1 MTTANKRSPLAAAR
15 SHTRPLDLG
24 ATAAFTL
31 PQLASIGLALV
42 VGALLRLVA
51 NNQPFPSSD
60 HAEVAAIVTFFYPRS
75 LASLAPSAG
84 SSWNMLTNPH
94 GLLSLLIAFGSSTV
108 LGLLGVHLNEFW
120 WNAPFVL
127 VHLAGIALVAAL
139 VRRLAGGW
147 AGAIAALLI
156 AIMPIHAVMSRSS
169 GVGNMPLTFECQ
181 ALSLLCAL
189 RYYETPSPR
198 RARQLSLA
206 LALNLL
212 VELFFP
218 LLFVLVLGAGVLTVE
233 TESGSFGERLRRA
246 RALLF
251 QPSVMLL
258 PLLAIVFNFVLLLL
272 HVAGWTQMGGLAAR
286 LLSGSDRKA
295 GMYLG
300 DFWENSSYVVGAL
313 VLMILF
319 ALGVANALSARRLEP
334 RSLPLYWSI
343 LYLAPFVFFTRPHVF
358 EYFLLGLAPLL
369 LNASIVIDGWFG
381 AAQLRRGLAALAL
394 ALLVA
399 LLSLR
404 SLSMIFGIDAVALA
418 GTGKANG
425 AVFPDQGLKAAAW
438 WLRNQTT
445 PETLIFADAAFE
457 PYQLAYYVRRPFLA
471 VTDAEQPEDAYRLL
485 DQSPKTP
492 TFYLVVPGNEA
503 LLRAHAPAAP
513 GVAATVSV
521 DGQPVLLVF
530 GPNNGTPQTIDSAEA
545 NRRFDQQFGAW
556 RSMFAIGT
564 RQ

>member
-1 MTTANKRSPLAAAR
+1 MVIDRAPARAARALAAQ
-15 SHTRPLDLG
+15 L
-24 ATAAFTL
+24 FTL
-31 PQLASIGLALV
+31 PQLALIGLALL
-42 VGALLRLVA
+42 VGALLRLIG

-127 VHLAGIALVAAL
+127 AHLAGIALAAAL

-156 AIMPIHAVMSRSS
+156 AIMPIHAVMSRAS

-189 RYYETPSPR
+189 RYYEAPTPQ
-198 RARQLSLA
+198 RARHLSLA

-218 LLFVLVLGAGVLTVE
+218 LLFVLVLGAGVLAVKAR
-233 TESGSFGERLRRA
+233 SGRLGERLQRA

-251 QPSVMLL
+251 QPRVMLL
-258 PLLAIVFNFVLLLL
+258 PLLVIVFNLVLLLL

-295 GMYLG
+295 GLYLG
-300 DFWENSSYVVGAL
+300 DFWDNSSYVVGAIAL
-313 VLMILF
+313 VVLIG
-319 ALGVANALSARRLEP
+319 LGLVNLPAARRLEL
-334 RSLPLYWSI
+334 RSLPLYWSS
-343 LYLAPFVFFTRPHVF
+343 LYLAPFLFFTRPHVF

-369 LNASIVIDGWFG
+369 LNAAIAIGGWLQG
-381 AAQLRRGLAALAL
+381 ERPRRALAALAL
-394 ALLVA
+394 ALLLA

-404 SLSMIFGIDAVALA
+404 SLSMIFGVDAVALA

-438 WLRNQTT
+438 WLRNQST
-445 PETLIFADAAFE
+445 PETLVFADSAFE

-471 VTDAEQPEDAYRLL
+471 VTDAERPEDAYRLL
-485 DQSPKTP
+485 DQAPKTP
-492 TFYLVVPGNEA
+492 TFFLVVPGNEP
-503 LLRAHAPAAP
+503 LLRAHTPDMPAL
-513 GVAATVSV
+513 AATVSV
-521 DGQPVLLVF
+521 DGRTALLIY
-530 GPNNGTPQTIDSAEA
+530 GPNTGAPQTIDAAEA
-545 NRRFDQQFGAW
+545 NRRFDEQFGTW
-556 RSMFAIGT
+556 RAMFAIGT